1 MEKRHK
7 IELLLGLLCS
17 FLFLLLF
24 LLLALSYFFRKRLRC
39 RGRTKK
45 EPLEA
50 GGDSGGGG
58 AEEEHSEA
66 EELVRF
72 AGGESLT
79 VHDILDAPGEV
90 VGKSS
95 YGTLYRASLE
105 RSGSVVL
112 LRFLRP
118 ACVGGT
124 EEVLPAVRALGAIR
138 NPNLVPLRAMYVGPR
153 GEKLFVHP
161 FFAAG
166 SLKQFLR
173 AGVAEAYRWDIIYKL
188 SLGIAR
194 GLDHLHTGLEKPMVH
209 GNLKTNNI
217 LLDADYQPRLS
228 DFGLHLILNPAA
240 AQEMLQ
246 VSAAQGYK
254 APELVKMKDA
264 SSESDMYSLGVVV
277 LEMLTQ
283 KDPINTNFLQSKD
296 FHVPTSLRNLVLEH
310 KVSDVFNSELLI
322 QSIDQSSTNEQG
334 LLMLFRLAIACCS
347 PSPASRPDT
356 KHVIS
361 QIEDIIRR

>member
-17 FLFLLLF
+17 FLVLLLF
-24 LLLALSYFFRKRLRC
+24 LLLALSYFFRKRLRW
-39 RGRTKK
+39 RGRTKN
-45 EPLEA
+45 ESLEA
-50 GGDSGGGG
+50 GGNSGGGG

-95 YGTLYRASLE
+95 YGTLYRASIE

-118 ACVGGT
+118 AYVGRA
-124 EEVLPAVRALGAIR
+124 EEVLPAVRAFGAVR
-138 NPNLVPLRAMYVGPR
+138 HPNLVPLRAMYVGPR

-173 AGVAEAYRWDIIYKL
+173 GEFRWDIIYKL

-194 GLDHLHTGLEKPMVH
+194 GLDHLHAGLEKPMVH

-240 AQEMLQ
+240 AQEMLE
-246 VSAAQGYK
+246 VSAAQGYN

-264 SSESDMYSLGVVV
+264 SRESDMYSLGVVV

-283 KDPINTNFLQSKD
+283 KDPINTNFLRSKD
-296 FHVPTSLRNLVLEH
+296 FHVPTSLRNLGLEH
-310 KVSDVFNSELLI
+310 KVSDVCNSELLS
-322 QSIDQSSTNEQG
+322 QSIDQSCTNEQG

-356 KHVIS
+356 RHVIS
-361 QIEDIIRR
+361 QLEDIIR